1 MGQFIDRIDA
11 AAPADKWPLVRRL
24 MTDERQPFFAE
35 LRAERP
41 VMDLPGGM
49 VFITR
54 HADCTLVL
62 QRWNDF
68 GVDLYKP
75 KQGDYFMAQ
84 DDTADHW
91 RDKSVMKSILDFEE
105 IPELRAFVGREAA
118 RILKQANGAIDAP
131 PQLTRMVP
139 CRLVQERFGFTGS
152 DADKLIE
159 WSYWNQTDAFH
170 NQFFDTDVI
179 ADPGFVV
186 AQRKKA
192 GIRLAFY
199 LGRVLLKRWVQ
210 LKLHRDKTDSVT
222 RLLRL
227 SRSGALKDFGLS
239 KVLFNAGGLLI
250 GTIETTSVTVN
261 NALAELLSRP
271 EELARARAAAADPD
285 PTQFDG
291 YVVEAL
297 RFNPAFPY
305 FFRTCHTPT
314 QLAGGTPHARE
325 VRPGAGEHGT
335 TIIACTHSAMFDEGA
350 YPDPG
355 AFDPRRT
362 MYQTFTLGYGHHE
375 CLGRAI
381 ATVMI
386 PEIVR
391 QCLLLP
397 GLRAEGPPE
406 FENGVPE
413 HYRLKWDA

>member
-1 MGQFIDRIDA
+1 MGKYLDRIDA
-11 AAPADKWPLVRRL
+11 APAADKWPTVRKL
-24 MTDERQPFFAE
+24 MMGERQPFFAE

-41 VMDLPGGM
+41 VLELPDNIA
-49 VFITR
+49 FATR

-62 QRWNDF
+62 QRWQDF

-105 IPELRAFVGREAA
+105 LPALRAFIGEEAA
-118 RILKQANGAIDAP
+118 RILKAANGSIDAP
-131 PQLTRMVP
+131 QQLTRMVP
-139 CRLVQERFGFTGS
+139 CRLVQEKFGFSGS
-152 DADKLIE
+152 NAKKLIE

-170 NQFFDTDVI
+170 NQPFDRDVI
-179 ADPGFVV
+179 DDPEEVV

-192 GIRLAFY
+192 SIRLALY
-199 LGRVLLKRWVQ
+199 LGRVVLTRWVQ
-210 LKLHRDKTDSVT
+210 LKLHRDKKDPVT

-227 SRSGALKDFGLS
+227 SASKGLKFPLQ

-261 NALAELLSRP
+261 NALDYL
-271 EELARARAAAADPD
+271 LARPDLLNAARAAAAKADPAE
-285 PTQFDG
+285 FDG

-325 VRPGAGEHGT
+325 VQPGT
-335 TIIACTHSAMFDEGA
+335 TVIACTHSAMFDEGA
-350 YPDPG
+350 YADPD

-381 ATVMI
+381 ATIMI

-391 QCLLLP
+391 QCLLLRN
-397 GLRAEGPPE
+397 LRAEGPVVYE
-406 FENGVPE
+406 KGVPE
-413 HYRLKWDA
+413 HFPLRWDA

>member
-1 MGQFIDRIDA
+1 VGQYLDRIDA
-11 AAPADKWPLVRRL
+11 AAPAGKWPLVRQL
-24 MTDERQPFFAE
+24 MMRERQPFFAE
-35 LRAERP
+35 LRGERP
-41 VMDLPGGM
+41 LMDLPGDI
-49 VFITR
+49 VFVTR
-54 HADCTLVL
+54 HADCVMVL
-62 QRWNDF
+62 QRWRDF

-91 RDKSVMKSILDFEE
+91 RDKSIMKSILDFEE
-105 IPELRAFVGREAA
+105 LPELRAFIGREAA
-118 RILKQANGAIDAP
+118 RILKEAGGAIDAP
-131 PQLTRMVP
+131 QKLTRMVP

-152 DADKLIE
+152 DASKLID

-179 ADPGFVV
+179 ADSEHVV
-186 AQRKKA
+186 SQRKKA
-192 GIRLAFY
+192 GIRLALY
-199 LGRVLLKRWVQ
+199 LGRVPM
-210 LKLHRDKTDSVT
+210 T

-227 SRSGALKDFGLS
+227 SASKGVNFPLK

-250 GTIETTSVTVN
+250 GAIETTSVTVN
-261 NALAELLSRP
+261 NALEELLSRP
-271 EELARARAAAADPD
+271 DMLARARAAAAKPD
-285 PTQFDG
+285 PAEFDG

-305 FFRTCHTPT
+305 FFRTCHTAT
-314 QLAGGTPHARE
+314 QLAGGTPDVRE
-325 VRPGAGEHGT
+325 VKPGA

-350 YPDPG
+350 YADPA

-397 GLRAEGPPE
+397 GLRADGPIVY
-406 FENGVPE
+406 ENGVPE
-413 HYRLKWDA
+413 HFPLRWDS

>member
-1 MGQFIDRIDA
+1 MGQFLDRIDA
-11 AAPADKWPLVRRL
+11 AAPADKWPLVRQL
-24 MTDERQPFFAE
+24 MMKERQPFFAE
-35 LRAERP
+35 LRNERP
-41 VMDLPGGM
+41 VLELPDNIAF
-49 VFITR
+49 VTR
-54 HADCTLVL
+54 HADCTMVL

-91 RDKSVMKSILDFEE
+91 RDKSIMKSILDFEE
-105 IPELRAFVGREAA
+105 LPELRAFIGREAA
-118 RILKQANGAIDAP
+118 SILKQSNGSIDAP
-131 PQLTRMVP
+131 QKLTRMVP

-152 DADKLIE
+152 DPQKLIT

-170 NQFFDTDVI
+170 NQPFDRDVI
-179 ADPGFVV
+179 ADHDAVD

-192 GIRLAFY
+192 GIHLALY
-199 LGRVLLKRWVQ
+199 LGRVLIKRWIQ

-227 SRSGALKDFGLS
+227 SGSKGVKFPLK

-261 NALAELLSRP
+261 NALDDL
-271 EELARARAAAADPD
+271 LARPDMLVRARSAAAKSD
-285 PTQFDG
+285 PTEFDG

-314 QLAGGTPHARE
+314 QLAGGTPHAAM
-325 VRPGAGEHGT
+325 VQPGT
-335 TIIACTHSAMFDEGA
+335 TVIACTHSAMFDEGA
-350 YPDPG
+350 YADPDT
-355 AFDPRRT
+355 FDPRRT

-381 ATVMI
+381 ATIMI

-391 QCLLLP
+391 QLLLLP
-397 GLRAEGPPE
+397 NLRAAGPIVY
-406 FENGVPE
+406 ENGVPE
-413 HYRLKWDA
+413 HFPLKWDA

>member
-1 MGQFIDRIDA
+1 MGDYLDRIDA
-11 AAPADKWPLVRRL
+11 AAPADKWPLVRKL
-24 MTDERQPFFAE
+24 MTEERVPFFSE
-35 LRAERP
+35 LRSERP
-41 VMDLPGGM
+41 VMDLPEGI
-49 VFITR
+49 VFVTR
-54 HADCTLVL
+54 HADCTMVL

-105 IPELRAFVGREAA
+105 IPALRTFIGQEAA
-118 RILKQANGAIDAP
+118 KILKDANGAIDAP
-131 PQLTRMVP
+131 QQLTRMVP

-152 DADKLIE
+152 NPQKLIT

-170 NQFFDTDVI
+170 NQFFDRDVVG
-179 ADPGFVV
+179 DPDEVV
-186 AQRKKA
+186 SQRKKA
-192 GIRLAFY
+192 GIHLALY
-199 LGRVLLKRWVQ
+199 LGRVVLTRWVQ

-222 RLLRL
+222 RLLRI
-227 SRSGALKDFGLS
+227 SASKGVKFPLK

-250 GTIETTSVTVN
+250 GAIETTSMAVN
-261 NALAELLSRP
+261 NALAELFARP
-271 EELARARAAAADPD
+271 DELARAKAAANADPAG
-285 PTQFDG
+285 FDG

-314 QLAGGTPHARE
+314 QFAGGTPHARE
-325 VRPGAGEHGT
+325 VSVGST
-335 TIIACTHSAMFDEGA
+335 VIACTHSAMFDEGA
-350 YPDPG
+350 YANPT

-381 ATVMI
+381 AAVMI

-391 QCLLLP
+391 QCLLMP
-397 GLRAEGPPE
+397 GLRADGPVVWQ
-406 FENGVPE
+406 NGVPE
-413 HYRLKWDA
+413 HYPLRWDA

>member
-1 MGQFIDRIDA
+1 MGAYLDRIDA
-11 AAPADKWPLVRRL
+11 APDAEKWPLVRQL
-24 MTDERQPFFAE
+24 MMNERQPFFAE

-41 VMDLPGGM
+41 VMKLPDGIW
-49 VFITR
+49 FATR
-54 HADCTLVL
+54 HADCTMVL

-91 RDKSVMKSILDFEE
+91 RDKSIMKSILDFEDLPA
-105 IPELRAFVGREAA
+105 IRKFVGEEAA
-118 RILKQANGAIDAP
+118 RILRDADGSIDAP
-131 PQLTRMVP
+131 QQLTRMVP
-139 CRLVQERFGFTGS
+139 CRLVQEFFGFTGS
-152 DADKLIE
+152 KAEKLIE

-170 NQFFDTDVI
+170 NQFFDRDVVD
-179 ADPGFVV
+179 DPDYVV
-186 AQRKKA
+186 AQRKKS
-192 GIRLAFY
+192 GIRLALY

-227 SRSGALKDFGLS
+227 SASKGVKFNLS

-261 NALAELLSRP
+261 NALAELLARP
-271 EELARARAAAADPD
+271 DMLARAKTAAAAADPKE
-285 PTQFDG
+285 FDG

-314 QLAGGTPHARE
+314 QLAGGTGHE
-325 VRPGAGEHGT
+325 VTVEPGS
-335 TIIACTHSAMFDEGA
+335 TIIACTHSAMFDPEA
-350 YPDPG
+350 YAQPDV
-355 AFDPRRT
+355 FDARRT

-391 QCLLLP
+391 QVLLLP
-397 GLRAEGPPE
+397 NLRADGPIE
-406 FENGVPE
+406 WKYGVPE
-413 HYRLKWDA
+413 HYPLRWDAGAVH

>member
-1 MGQFIDRIDA
+1 VGKYLDMIDA
-11 AAPADKWPLVRRL
+11 APAADKWPTVRQL
-24 MTDERQPFFAE
+24 MMRERQPFFAE

-41 VMDLPGGM
+41 VLELPDDIAF
-49 VFITR
+49 VTR

-62 QRWNDF
+62 QRWHDF

-91 RDKSVMKSILDFEE
+91 RDKSIMKSILDFEE
-105 IPELRAFVGREAA
+105 LPALRAFIGQEAA

-131 PQLTRMVP
+131 QQLTRMVP
-139 CRLVQERFGFTGS
+139 CRLVQEKFGFSGS
-152 DADKLIE
+152 NASKLIE

-170 NQFFDTDVI
+170 NQPFDRDVI
-179 ADPGFVV
+179 DDPEEIV

-192 GIRLAFY
+192 GIRLALY
-199 LGRVLLKRWVQ
+199 LGRVLLTRWVQ
-210 LKLHRDKTDSVT
+210 LKLHRDKNDPVT

-227 SRSGALKDFGLS
+227 SASKGVKFPLQ

-261 NALAELLSRP
+261 NALDYLLSRP
-271 EELARARAAAADPD
+271 DLLGAARAAAAKPD
-285 PTQFDG
+285 PAEFDG

-325 VRPGAGEHGT
+325 VKPGT
-335 TIIACTHSAMFDEGA
+335 TVITCTHSAMFDEGA
-350 YPDPG
+350 YADPDR
-355 AFDPRRT
+355 FDPRRT

-381 ATVMI
+381 ATIMI

-397 GLRAEGPPE
+397 GLRANGPIVYE
-406 FENGVPE
+406 KGVPE
-413 HYRLKWDA
+413 HFPLRWDPA